1 MLLRTIAIL
10 LSLSVHGLIGY
21 AIWPRLHNEE
31 LEILDFGT
39 GQDIELMPQGM
50 VLDTVANRGDS
61 VESLA
66 TPDVVPMDE
75 RKPPPEASSSVTPMP
90 LRDVSGGAPEKSA
103 QDVAMLPQQKPA
115 PQSSP
120 VAPPTPLHDA
130 PDAQQAQNTEDIP
143 AIEPRKPSTQ
153 PPTVT
158 SSDPLIDLP
167 DDAGRQITPDVAPV
181 REQAPAAQ
189 RPLVATAEQLRDD
202 ASKVESRKPD
212 AAATVEQQR
221 PAPAHPTTKP
231 SEQLDAI
238 AAPQKS
244 AVEQIAAQPTET
256 PLPTPLK
263 APSSG
268 KPGDL
273 PPLDQLKESKVTQVD
288 KPSPPTPMAEQQPDT
303 KEVEAQP
310 EQVAIV
316 TEESSATVKTGGEA
330 RVVGIYLGQINDRV
344 QHSKV
349 NPRSRQTGV
358 VVLKYTIGT
367 DGALLSREVMSSS
380 KYRVL
385 DEAALAALDRAT
397 PFPPIPPEV
406 SLKPMTFTQPFKF
419 IVR

>member
-50 VLDTVANRGDS
+50 VLDTIANRGDS
-61 VESLA
+61 IESLA
-66 TPDVVPMDE
+66 TPDLVPMDE
-75 RKPPPEASSSVTPMP
+75 RKPPPEASSSVTPTP
-90 LRDVSGGAPEKSA
+90 LRDVSGGAPKKST
-103 QDVAMLPQQKPA
+103 QDVAMLPQQRPA
-115 PQSSP
+115 PQSSS
-120 VAPPTPLHDA
+120 VTPPMPLHDA
-130 PDAQQAQNTEDIP
+130 PDVQQAQNTEDIP

-158 SSDPLIDLP
+158 SSEPLIDLP
-167 DDAGRQITPDVAPV
+167 DDAGRQIAPDVAPV

-189 RPLVATAEQLRDD
+189 RPIVATADQLRDV
-202 ASKVESRKPD
+202 ASKVESRKLD
-212 AAATVEQQR
+212 DAATVEAER
-221 PAPAHPTTKP
+221 PAPQRPTAKP
-231 SEQLDAI
+231 SEELDAI

-244 AVEQIAAQPTET
+244 PVEQIAAQPTET

-273 PPLDQLKESKVTQVD
+273 PPLDQIKESKVTQVD
-288 KPSPPTPMAEQQPDT
+288 RPSPPTPMAERQPDT

-330 RVVGIYLGQINDRV
+330 RDVGIYLGKINDRV
-344 QHSKV
+344 QRSKV
-349 NPRSRQTGV
+349 NPHSQQTGV
-358 VVLKYTIGT
+358 VILKYTIGT
-367 DGALLSREVMSSS
+367 DGALLSKEVTSSS
-380 KYRVL
+380 KHRVL

-406 SLKPMTFTQPFKF
+406 SLTPMTFTQPFKF